1 MMIKLNPSTHS
12 HTWKTRN
19 MAGRTRTKTNINK
32 HGMFI
37 GNEIETKM
45 KGIADERKYMN
56 ETAFLRE
63 TGTHHSHCDYLN

>member
-1 MMIKLNPSTHS
+1 MMKKLNPSTHS

-45 KGIADERKYMN
+45 KEIVADERKYMD
-56 ETAFLRE
+56 ETSVLTR
-63 TGTHHSHCDYLN
+63 S